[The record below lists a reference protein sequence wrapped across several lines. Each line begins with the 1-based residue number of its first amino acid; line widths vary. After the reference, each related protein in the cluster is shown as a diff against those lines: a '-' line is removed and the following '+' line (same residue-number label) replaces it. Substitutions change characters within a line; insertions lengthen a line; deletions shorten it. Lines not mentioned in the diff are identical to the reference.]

1 MYFFLCLHSY
11 DEEKGG
17 AFLSFFLYI
26 PLLFFLLFSFFLL
39 LLLGP
44 ANRCRAVRRTLIQEA
59 RCSLLLMSADGPGDR
74 RHFVLFQ
81 HGVWGTSADF
91 DALIRCVFE
100 ENKRNC
106 HKTHDE
112 YLREVTLGAFVSA
125 LGPNCKTNEA
135 GGRLFAWR
143 GLTCFAPGSNRWKG
157 TNWGTRTCAS
167 RTLKEFLPVFG
178 DWLRAVEEN
187 EEGGNCPVCFS
198 VVGHSFGGI
207 IVREFLYLLLV
218 AMEGDGLEDG
228 LLDKVQ
234 CVREK
239 FVQLNVTFEN
249 FITIATPHCGVGQ
262 CLRSAMY
269 YGTWFLAMLCAPSLS
284 ELLLKDSEAV
294 LSTHLIDRGHL
305 AALRLFRRRTLFA
318 NTQKD
323 MLVGFGTSSLL
334 CGDVSDDTVRIMG
347 LETEALPCAS
357 AFSEENHEYSTVMHL
372 PRLRER
378 SGNVHPTHTL
388 KDLYHECVGN
398 DREESESEYE
408 DLVAH
413 GSPQSIAEALRQG
426 LDWRLVALRYTGRFP
441 VAHVACLGL
450 VPRVASSPAIVR
462 RVAQEIVQL
471 Q

>member
-1 MYFFLCLHSY
+1 
-11 DEEKGG
+11 
-17 AFLSFFLYI
+17 
-26 PLLFFLLFSFFLL
+26 
-39 LLLGP
+39 
-44 ANRCRAVRRTLIQEA
+44 
-59 RCSLLLMSADGPGDR
+59 MSAGGPGDR

-91 DALIRCVFE
+91 DALISCVFE
-100 ENKRNC
+100 ENERNC

-112 YLREVTLGAFVSA
+112 HLREVTLGNFASA
-125 LGPNCKTNEA
+125 LGPKCKTNEA

-157 TNWGTRTCAS
+157 TNWRTRTCAS

-178 DWLRAVEEN
+178 DWLRTVEEN

-218 AMEGDGLEDG
+218 AVEGDELDDG
-228 LLDKVQ
+228 PFDEVR

-239 FVQLNVTFEN
+239 LVQLNVTFEN

-262 CLRSAMY
+262 CLLSAMY
-269 YGTWFLAMLCAPSLS
+269 YGTWFLAVLCAPSLS

-323 MLVGFGTSSLL
+323 MLVGFATSSLL
-334 CGDVSDDTVRIMG
+334 YGGARDDTVRIVG
-347 LETEALPCAS
+347 LATEALPCAS
-357 AFSEENHEYSTVMHL
+357 TFSEENSEYSAVMHL

-378 SGNVHPTHTL
+378 SGSVTPTHTL
-388 KDLYHECVGN
+388 KDLYHEGVGEE
-398 DREESESEYE
+398 RQESESEYAE
-408 DLVAH
+408 LAAH
-413 GSPQSIAEALRQG
+413 GSPESIAEALRQE

-450 VPRVASSPAIVR
+450 VPRVASSPAIMR
-462 RVAQEIVQL
+462 RVAQEIIQL